1 MQGGHGIAD
10 VLTGAVDATG
20 RLPFTVA
27 ADAAHLPPFDRDATE
42 VVYDAWHGYWRL
54 ARDRNEPA
62 FPFGFGLSYTSWQP
76 GPTTLDDDGDDLL
89 VRAHLTNTGERGGAD
104 VVQVYAGR
112 PADSS
117 RPARRLVAFARVEAA
132 AGASVEVELRIPWSR
147 LAVRDPDRHE
157 WVVRPGTYVL
167 TVGRHS
173 ADLNAVDLVVDRTA

>member
-1 MQGGHGIAD
+1 MTAM
-10 VLTGAVDATG
+10 
-20 RLPFTVA
+20 
-27 ADAAHLPPFDRDATE
+27 
-42 VVYDAWHGYWRL
+42 
-54 ARDRNEPA
+54 
-62 FPFGFGLSYTSWQP
+62 TSSC
-76 GPTTLDDDGDDLL
+76 GPT
-89 VRAHLTNTGERGGAD
+89 LTNTGERAGAD